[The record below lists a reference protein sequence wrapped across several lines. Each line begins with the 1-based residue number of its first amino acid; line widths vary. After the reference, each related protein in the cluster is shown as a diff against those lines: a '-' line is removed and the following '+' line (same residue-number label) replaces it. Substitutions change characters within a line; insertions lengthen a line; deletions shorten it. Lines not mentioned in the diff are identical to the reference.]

1 MTDSPAANPAV
12 AVPAPD
18 QVDAPLLLNHAC
30 QPEGIKQATF
40 HKGILLLYYEMP
52 GKVDF
57 PFFQRPKLA
66 ADEFCV
72 YLQYWCV
79 IIRFAGVDSRSWIR
93 S

>member
-40 HKGILLLYYEMP
+40 HKGILLLYRFYLSE
-52 GKVDF
+52 VD
-57 PFFQRPKLA
+57 L
-66 ADEFCV
+66 C
-72 YLQYWCV
+72 
-79 IIRFAGVDSRSWIR
+79 
-93 S
+93 